1 VVPLFGGVDFPHETK
16 VIPASKM
23 TDKAATALFKRETPK
38 SMMDKDLY
46 AKPRIITNPF
56 AP

>member
-1 VVPLFGGVDFPHETK
+1 VDFPHETK

-56 AP
+56 GA